1 MRLHA
6 LEVHRFGCVKRAR
19 VELSPHLNV
28 LHGPND
34 IGKSTLVHAMRAAL
48 LLPHSS
54 SAYKEFLPWQEP
66 DATPEVTL
74 TLEVTENGLPR
85 YYRVHKRFGHSAQLA
100 WSNDNRSFSDETRK
114 AREVDEKLR
123 QLLQWGVPAVG
134 SSKGMPE
141 SFLVKVLMASQ
152 PEVTGILEAALAD
165 DKDPSG
171 KNRIMTAM
179 AAMLEDPLFK
189 KVLDRAVQRVNVAY
203 SASGRE
209 RRGKDSPWV
218 ELRDKINEADEEV
231 RRLQTLRHQSAAA
244 IAKVRVLE
252 DELLQAE
259 AIVRD
264 AKTHLANVTSRW
276 QQQAQLKDQQA
287 RVDAARTALQQQTEQ
302 VDAVDQARRVLTQL
316 EAALV
321 TKNANL
327 KQASAAV
334 LASRSALTQAEQ
346 RVMQLESEDAA
357 REVEL
362 KKSQL
367 KERQTQ
373 LQANIAEQMRTG
385 ERAQAAG
392 KAHEAVSAL
401 ERRVTD
407 LEKEVAG
414 HEAALQAR
422 QTESDQVRSEH
433 DLARN
438 LARYFRY
445 KDSVAQLEAAEAAE
459 RDAAAERSKANEA
472 KQQAAKLETALAQQA
487 LPDAPQLERLRAQH
501 HELQVAQAALDLG
514 LTAVVTPDAP
524 PLEVEVTADEVVRNE
539 NLFSA
544 GRFTARET
552 LTLKLPGATVSLTA
566 AAAAQVQGLRTRWKA
581 SGEPVLQAAGVST
594 LAELET
600 AAQAAAAAHKECQ
613 RLRSAAL
620 EHAAAATKLTAQAAR
635 ATNLRPAV
643 EDARR
648 ALTNSDPATS
658 GTTTS
663 ALHDLEQR
671 AARFSGEAEA
681 ARSETALERR
691 RTELDAATSEAR
703 NLLQHSQA
711 QLSATRTQLASAQQS
726 LRDAAAHLEGEWQST
741 LTQVVEQLGRL
752 KAEKA
757 SVDAELAT
765 LAVAHNDELG
775 AAQRALAAETAALTA
790 ATTAEA
796 DAAQAVHTTEREIAS
811 QRTRLELLEAAA
823 QAVDLE
829 AARQTFAQLQQDLS
843 SAQTAFLAG
852 GPLLTENDLTVASA
866 QLDQAQ
872 AALDQKSS
880 ECLLARGGVMEV
892 GGNVVEEELREA
904 EAALEQRKD
913 ELKELEVEYRAWQLL
928 QNTLREA
935 EKSEATNLGDKL
947 ATPLRARF
955 AELTGGRY
963 THIDVGTDLKTQ
975 GFTLAGD
982 LRPVSALSAGTQEQ
996 LSTLF
1001 RLCLAEALQT
1011 AVVLDD
1017 HLAQTDSLKMQWF
1030 RGALDEVAQRAQI
1043 LVISCWPEHYKLPLG
1058 KIDTAR
1064 QIDAAAVV
1072 ERY

>member
-6 LEVHRFGCVKRAR
+6 LEVQRFGCVKRAR

-28 LHGPND
+28 LYGPND

-48 LLPHSS
+48 LLPHTS

-66 DATPEVTL
+66 DATPEVIL

-85 YYRVHKRFGHSAQLA
+85 YYRVHKRFGHSAHLA

-141 SFLVKVLMASQ
+141 SFLAKVLMASQ

-244 IAKVRVLE
+244 IAKVRILE
-252 DELLQAE
+252 DEVLQAE
-259 AIVRD
+259 ALVRD
-264 AKTHLANVTSRW
+264 AKAQLAHVTSRW

-287 RVDAARTALQQQTEQ
+287 RVDAAHTALQQQTEK
-302 VDAVDQARRVLTQL
+302 VEAVDQARQVLAQL
-316 EAALV
+316 EAALIV
-321 TKNANL
+321 KQTNL
-327 KQASAAV
+327 ERSGATV
-334 LASRSALTQAEQ
+334 LVAQSALSQAEQ
-346 RVMQLESEDAA
+346 RVKQLEGEDAA
-357 REVEL
+357 RAIEL

-373 LQANIAEQMRTG
+373 LQANIAEQMRAG

-392 KAHEAVSAL
+392 KAHEAVSTL
-401 ERRVTD
+401 ERRVTE
-407 LEKEVAG
+407 LGAEVAR

-422 QTESDQVRSEH
+422 QTESDQVRAEH
-433 DLARN
+433 DLART
-438 LARYFRY
+438 LVRYFRY
-445 KDSVAQLEAAEAAE
+445 KDSAAQLEAAEAADRE
-459 RDAAAERSKANEA
+459 AAAERSKADTA
-472 KQQAAKLETALAQQA
+472 RQRADQLETELAQRP
-487 LPDAPQLERLRAQH
+487 LPDAAQLERLRAQYRKL
-501 HELQVAQAALDLG
+501 EVSQAALDLG
-514 LTAVVTPDAP
+514 LTAVITPDAP
-524 PLEVEVTADEVVRNE
+524 PLEVHVTADEVTRKE

-552 LTLKLPGATVSLTA
+552 LTLKLPGATVALTA
-566 AAAAQVQGLRTRWKA
+566 AAAAEVQELRARWKA
-581 SGEPVLQAAGVST
+581 SGEPALAAAGVTT
-594 LAELET
+594 LAELEAAAKT
-600 AAQAAAAAHKECQ
+600 AAATDKECQ
-613 RLRSAAL
+613 RLRSAAA
-620 EHAAAATKLTAQAAR
+620 EHEAAATKRSAQAAR
-635 ATNLRPAV
+635 ATSLRQAV

-648 ALTNSDPATS
+648 SL
-658 GTTTS
+658 TTS
-663 ALHDLEQR
+663 DLQDLEQR
-671 AARFSGEAEA
+671 AAKFSSDTEA
-681 ARSETALERR
+681 ARTETALERR

-703 NLLQHSQA
+703 GLLQHSQA
-711 QLSATRTQLASAQQS
+711 QLNASRTQLAGAQQT
-726 LRDAAAHLEGEWQST
+726 LRDAAAHLEGDWQTT
-741 LTQVVEQLGRL
+741 LTQVVEELGRL

-765 LAVAHNDELG
+765 LAVAHNDELA
-775 AAQRALAAETAALTA
+775 AAQRALAAATEALAAA
-790 ATTAEA
+790 SQAQA
-796 DAAQAVHTTEREIAS
+796 DAAQAVHITERELAS
-811 QRTRLELLEAAA
+811 QRTRLELLQAAA
-823 QAVDLE
+823 QAVDLH
-829 AARQTFAQLQQDLS
+829 AARQSFEQLQKDLA
-843 SAQTAFLAG
+843 SAHAAFLAT
-852 GPLLTENDLTVASA
+852 GPLLTENDLTVAA
-866 QLDQAQ
+866 ARVDQAQ
-872 AALDQKSS
+872 TALNQKSS

-913 ELKELEVEYRAWQLL
+913 ELKELELEYRAWQLL

-935 EKSEATNLGDKL
+935 EKSETTNLGDKL

-1030 RGALDEVAQRAQI
+1030 RNALDEVAQRAQI

-1058 KIDTAR
+1058 KVDTAR